1 MRSNWNL
8 GRMFLIAVCVALS
21 TLPSISA
28 FAQDERPRRVT
39 KPNYPVEGQTKPD
52 PKPMAQAPAI
62 QTSPPQP
69 GQPKSKGQDDVLRIS
84 SNLVA
89 VPVSVTD
96 ASGQPVGGLM
106 VRDFRLEEEGR
117 PQQVVT
123 LGEPGKTS
131 MELALLIDVS
141 GSVFRRLQFQQQ
153 AASQFLR
160 EVFKPTDAVSVFS
173 IGIVPKLLQP
183 RVTVVENAVSAV
195 MNLSPT
201 KEPTS
206 FFDSIAEAALYLGK
220 NADPGARR
228 VLVVISDGEDNYSG
242 RYKLADAVQETQRAD
257 CLFYSINPSGSAI
270 GLNRVSLK
278 GQEGMA
284 SLASGT
290 GGAAFL
296 PEKLEDLNAVF
307 RQISAELQAQY
318 LLCYY
323 STDERTDGSFRRIT
337 VRVPD
342 RSDLRIRAR
351 QGYYAPKA

>member
-1 MRSNWNL
+1 MMRTNWNP
-8 GRMFLIAVCVALS
+8 GRIFLIATCVALS
-21 TLPSISA
+21 ILPSIRA

-39 KPNYPVEGQTKPD
+39 KPQNPVEGQAKPD
-52 PKPMAQAPAI
+52 PKPTGQAP
-62 QTSPPQP
+62 QSPPAQS
-69 GQPKSKGQDDVLRIS
+69 GQAKSKDQEEVLRIS

-96 ASGQPVGGLM
+96 ASGQPVGGLKAQ
-106 VRDFRLEEEGR
+106 DFRLEEEGA
-117 PQQVVT
+117 PQQIVT

-131 MELALLIDVS
+131 VDLALLIDLS
-141 GSVFRRLQFQQQ
+141 GSVYERLQFQQQ

-160 EVFKPTDAVSVFS
+160 DVFKPTDAVSVFS
-173 IGIVPKLLQP
+173 IGLVPKLLQP
-183 RVTVVENAVSAV
+183 RVTAIENAVSAV

-201 KEPTS
+201 KEPTA
-206 FFDSIAEAALYLGK
+206 FFDSIAEAALYVAK
-220 NADPGARR
+220 NADPGTRR
-228 VLVVISDGEDNYSG
+228 VLVVISDGEDNYSK
-242 RYKLADAVQETQRAD
+242 RYKLADAVREIQRAD

-270 GLNRVSLK
+270 RLNRISLK
-278 GQEGMA
+278 GQDGMV

-307 RQISAELQAQY
+307 RQIAAELQAQY
-318 LLCYY
+318 LLGYY

-351 QGYYAPKA
+351 QGYYSRKA